1 MELKKLIDAIR
12 KEESGVHIY
21 EVVMPDIHTNYIASL
36 LKLPDNTPV
45 FNLSHMGGTYEQR
58 ITSVFLSLLDK
69 KIVDEASQN
78 FFGLL
83 DGLIKAMYPVCRG
96 ISEGSEVEFPIPPF
110 ATSIIMGL
118 IAEDEGYP
126 RNVVIRLPNSDLSA
140 LAYRIMSE
148 MNNFYGFDKKPLNV
162 ILVFDKKHYMFHGDP
177 LYVLDVPRMRFM
189 REAPLNLYSI
199 SEGRPLL
206 ARIYAKARKYPE
218 KMESLHGN
226 DFYMLLLMSL
236 MGDSFF
242 FGEFFRYVSEKKP
255 DIKDIFQTAQFM
267 EILSKDGDSLSY
279 TFLSRMLETLP
290 SHVINEFIEYAQ
302 EFYNTLSEE
311 MKSPFTDAVGNV
323 LYAIGDRRYLMWRM
337 WAMKK
342 YRDVGHYTFALHRG
356 MLVLNGGKRR
366 SKRIMVELERLA
378 NMQRYIPT
386 ELQSAQAKIF
396 AMHSPIHMFH
406 HTWLL
411 NAYYEQQD
419 VIEMGY
425 RSKWKDLESNYPP
438 TQAAYILALLV
449 AAADFLER
457 TDSQTGEMARVLETL
472 LDRLSLD
479 EHVARDIV
487 TFGYLALGLYY
498 SRENLREKSLIA
510 YQKLANMAHRRKVPI
525 LEGIAY
531 NNIGVVLGEENLP
544 LRVYERFYRQG
555 LRAIIKGGG
564 AVKLLSIGM
573 LNYITIVNSY
583 EKKEL
588 VDNLFDSFRRF
599 IYPKTTDRNRRSYY
613 VHKAF
618 YLLMHGYIEEAV
630 NMEKKHLREKVSAD
644 DSQYFTTYTRL
655 LLELAYRT
663 GDFSYLDLLPSLFT
677 EAGKDLQKDD
687 PYVYMA
693 SLALRGN
700 DRVLHIIEDKDLGIS
715 DLERDIIKMLYYY
728 ATDNLDMLLA
738 QQKRLLT
745 HYIQTGETLSVAET
759 EYEMGKAYLKMG
771 RASSAHDHFLR
782 AYELYS
788 HMGSDKMANL
798 VKGYL
803 DKLDKKKR
811 SFVYDAMVMEMF
823 IHNIVKI
830 ATLSVPDR
838 LLHDILDM
846 LISLT
851 PAYQGIV
858 GIYGKD
864 GWLSYTARDITGNID
879 ISPDK
884 FSINWN
890 VVPEH
895 AWISEDGSSIT
906 LRSNLD
912 SRSIIIHLED
922 PYYGGE
928 FEERDKVIVEH
939 VGMLLP
945 SLIEDTEMRKK
956 SLYDSLTGLY
966 ARWYLL
972 RRLDEI
978 VEEARRE
985 NDHVAVLFIDLDNFK
1000 QVNDTYGHDVGDKVL
1015 RVVADVI
1022 KGGVRSTDIVGR
1034 YGGDEI
1040 VVVMKHGNYDEA
1052 IKVAERVR
1060 QNVEALASEIPEARG
1075 ISLSIGVAS
1084 TESFGYDPERILKE
1098 ADRAMYRAKA
1108 IGKSRIS
1115 VARL

>member
-1 MELKKLIDAIR
+1 MELKELIEKIKK
-12 KEESGVHIY
+12 KEPGVHIY
-21 EVVMPDIHTNYIASL
+21 EVVMPDIHTSYITSL
-36 LKLPDNTPV
+36 LKLPENTPI
-45 FNLSHMGGTYEQR
+45 FNLSHMSGTYEQR
-58 ITSVFLSLLDK
+58 ITSVFLSLVSTDV
-69 KIVDEASQN
+69 IANASDN

-83 DGLIKAMYPVCRG
+83 GELIRSMYPTCKESHG
-96 ISEGSEVEFPIPPF
+96 KCSVEFPIPPF

-118 IAEDEGYP
+118 IAEDDDYP
-126 RNVVIRLPNSDLSA
+126 GTVVIRVPDSDLTTMVYS
-140 LAYRIMSE
+140 IVSE

-177 LYVLDVPRMRFM
+177 LYVLDVPKMKFM
-189 REAPLNLYSI
+189 REAPLNLYGV

-218 KMESLHGN
+218 KMEMLN
-226 DFYMLLLMSL
+226 NDDFYLLLLMSL

-242 FGEFFRYVSEKKP
+242 FEKFLRYVSEKR
-255 DIKDIFQTAQFM
+255 DTIENIYQVSQFM
-267 EILSKDGDSLSY
+267 EIISEDGDSRSY
-279 TFLSRMLETLP
+279 TFLSRILETLP
-290 SHVINEFIEYAQ
+290 SHLTNEFLEYARK
-302 EFYNTLSEE
+302 FYNTLSEE
-311 MKSPFTDAVGNV
+311 MKAPFADAVGNV
-323 LYAIGDRRYLMWRM
+323 LYALGDRRYLVWRM

-356 MLVLNGGKRR
+356 LLALLGGKRR
-366 SKRIMVELERLA
+366 TKRLMVELERLA

-386 ELQSAQAKIF
+386 QLQSAQAKIF
-396 AMHSPIHMFH
+396 AVNSPMHMFH

-411 NAYYEQQD
+411 NAYYEQKD

-425 RSKWKDLESNYPP
+425 RSRWRTVTRELPP
-438 TQAAYILALLV
+438 TQATYILALLV
-449 AAADFLER
+449 AASDFLD
-457 TDSQTGEMARVLETL
+457 TKDSETGEMARVLETL
-472 LDRLSLD
+472 LDRLSPH

-498 SRENLREKSLIA
+498 SRENLREKSLLA
-510 YQKLANMAHRRKVPI
+510 YQKLANIARRRKVSI

-531 NNIGVVLGEENLP
+531 NNIGVVLGYENLP
-544 LRVYERFYRQG
+544 LRSYERFYRQG
-555 LRAIIKGGG
+555 LRAIIKSGG
-564 AVKLLSIGM
+564 AERLISMGM
-573 LNYITIVNSY
+573 LNYIGVVNGY
-583 EKKEL
+583 EKKYV

-599 IYPKTTDRNRRSYY
+599 IYPKTTERNRISYY
-613 VHKAF
+613 IHKAY
-618 YLLMHGYIEEAV
+618 YLLMHGYIDEAV
-630 NMEKKHLREKVSAD
+630 SMEKRHIKGKIRAYD
-644 DSQYFTTYTRL
+644 IQYFTTYTRL

-663 GDFSYLDLLPSLFT
+663 GDFSYLDILPKLF
-677 EAGKDLQKDD
+677 ADLGKDFEKDD

-700 DRVLHIIEDKDLGIS
+700 DRVLDIMKDNELGIS
-715 DLERDIIKMLYYY
+715 DVERDIIKMLYYY
-728 ATDNLDMLLA
+728 VTDNLDMLLA
-738 QQKRLLT
+738 QQKKVLT
-745 HYIQTGETLSVAET
+745 HHIQQGETLSVAET
-759 EYEMGKAYLKMG
+759 EYEMGKAYLKTG
-771 RASSAHDHFLR
+771 RASSAYDHFLR

-788 HMGSDKMANL
+788 HMGSEKMASI
-798 VKGYL
+798 VKSYL
-803 DKLDKKKR
+803 DKLDKRKG
-811 SFVYDAMVMEMF
+811 SFVYDAMIMEMF

-858 GIYGKD
+858 GIYGKS
-864 GWLSYTARDITGNID
+864 GWLNYTARDITGNID
-879 ISPDK
+879 ISPDR

-906 LRSNLD
+906 LKSTFKGKTL
-912 SRSIIIHLED
+912 IIHLED
-922 PYYGGE
+922 PHYGGE

-939 VGMLLP
+939 VGTLLP
-945 SLIEDTEMRKK
+945 SLLEDTEMRKK

-972 RRLDEI
+972 RRLEEI
-978 VEEARRE
+978 LDEARRE
-985 NDHVAVLFIDLDNFK
+985 NDYVAVLFIDIDNFK

-1015 RVVADVI
+1015 RMVADVI
-1022 KGGVRSTDIVGR
+1022 KRGVRSTDIVGR

-1040 VVVMKHGNYDEA
+1040 VVVMKHGNYEEA
-1052 IKVAERVR
+1052 IKVAERLR
-1060 QNVEALASEIPEARG
+1060 QNVEALSYEMPEAHG

-1098 ADRAMYRAKA
+1098 ADKAMYRAKSM
-1108 IGKSRIS
+1108 GKSRIFI
-1115 VARL
+1115 AGM